1 MQCNEGSMMGN
12 KSTKRVLIIDDEDS
26 IRDGCYQTL
35 ERAGFAVETTGDA
48 HQGLSMATKDIYEII
63 LLDLR
68 LPKIDGLEVLRRLR
82 DKVRAKIIII
92 TAYGTIPLS
101 VEAMKLGA
109 TDFLTKPFSAQ
120 ELKKTIAKVL
130 EPPQTKE
137 PCEEALNHLIGVS
150 DYIKELKDT
159 IRRVGQTH
167 TTVLLTGESGTGKE
181 LIASMI
187 HKLSSRAAMPYIAVD
202 CSSLV
207 ENLMESELFGHLK
220 GSFTGA
226 SETRDGRF
234 QMADKGSLF
243 LDEIS
248 NISLNVQAKLLRAIQ
263 EQEVPR
269 VGSSI
274 PDKIDVRLI
283 TATNRDLRALVAS
296 GTFREDLFYRVSV
309 LPIHIRPLREHRAD
323 ILPIAE
329 FYLRYYGKRYDSK
342 VRTLSDEAK
351 KSIVNYAWPGNVREL
366 KNTMER
372 LCVMCEQAEI
382 SLSDILYY
390 GQKQGTKTPVVDTF
404 SGTMTL
410 VDVEKDHIEKALKH
424 FNYQITKTADFL
436 GINRKTLRMKIRA
449 YAIRMEI
456 SNSHRH
462 D

>member
-1 MQCNEGSMMGN
+1 MRSKGA
-12 KSTKRVLIIDDEDS
+12 KRVLIIDDEDT
-26 IRDGCYQTL
+26 IRDGCSQIL
-35 ERAGFAVETTGDA
+35 ERAGFQVETTGDPF
-48 HQGLSMATKDIYEII
+48 QGMEFAVRDVYEII

-68 LPKIDGLEVLRRLR
+68 LPKLDGLEVLRRIR

-101 VEAMKLGA
+101 VEAMRLGA

-120 ELKKTIAKVL
+120 ELKKTIAGVL
-130 EPPQTKE
+130 EPAVVKKQSD
-137 PCEEALNHLIGVS
+137 EELDHLIGVS
-150 DYIKELKDT
+150 EYIKELKDT
-159 IRRVGQTH
+159 IRRVALTQ

-181 LIASMI
+181 LIASTI
-187 HKLSSRAAMPYIAVD
+187 HKLSPRADRPYITVD

-226 SETRDGRF
+226 VETRDGRF

-248 NISLNVQAKLLRAIQ
+248 NISLTVQAKLLRAIQ

-283 TATNRDLRALVAS
+283 TATNRDLRSLVAS
-296 GTFREDLFYRVSV
+296 GAFREDLFYRVSV
-309 LPIHIRPLREHRAD
+309 VPIHIRPLREHRSD
-323 ILPIAE
+323 IIPIAE
-329 FYLRYYGKRYDSK
+329 YYLAHFGKRYNSK
-342 VRTLSDEAK
+342 ARYLSEEAK
-351 KSIVNYAWPGNVREL
+351 KSIVNYSWPGNVREL

-372 LCVMCEQAEI
+372 LCVMCEQEEI

-390 GQKQGTKTPVVDTF
+390 GQKEGAKAPVVDTF

-410 VDVEKDHIEKALKH
+410 VDVEKEHIEKALKH

-436 GINRKTLRMKIRA
+436 GINRKTLRMKIRT
-449 YAIRMEI
+449 YAIRMDA
-456 SNSHRH
+456 SNTSHQ

>member
-1 MQCNEGSMMGN
+1 MRSKG
-12 KSTKRVLIIDDEDS
+12 TKRVLIIDDEDS
-26 IRDGCYQTL
+26 IRDGCYQIL
-35 ERAGFAVETTGDA
+35 ERAGFQVETTGDA
-48 HQGLSMATKDIYEII
+48 LQGMDMAVRDVYEII

-68 LPKIDGLEVLRRLR
+68 LPKMDGLEVLRRIR

-101 VEAMKLGA
+101 VEAMRLGA
-109 TDFLTKPFSAQ
+109 TDFITKPFSAH
-120 ELKKTIAKVL
+120 ELKKTIAGVL
-130 EPPQTKE
+130 EPTFVKE
-137 PCEEALNHLIGVS
+137 PSDEVLDHFIGVS
-150 DYIKELKDT
+150 EYIKELKDT
-159 IRRVGQTH
+159 IRRVALTQ

-181 LIASMI
+181 LIASTI
-187 HKLSSRAAMPYIAVD
+187 HKLSPRSEKPYITVD

-226 SETRDGRF
+226 VETRDGRF

-248 NISLNVQAKLLRAIQ
+248 NISLTVQAKLLRAIQ

-283 TATNRDLRALVAS
+283 TATNRDLRSLVAS
-296 GTFREDLFYRVSV
+296 GAFREDLFYRVSV
-309 LPIHIRPLREHRAD
+309 VPIHIKPLREHRSD
-323 ILPIAE
+323 IIPIAE
-329 FYLRYYGKRYDSK
+329 YYLAHFGKRYTSK
-342 VRTLSDEAK
+342 ARYLGEEAK
-351 KSIVNYAWPGNVREL
+351 KSIVNYNWPGNVREL

-372 LCVMCEQAEI
+372 LCVMCEQEEI
-382 SLSDILYY
+382 SLSDILYF
-390 GQKQGTKTPVVDTF
+390 GQKEGAKAPVVDTF
-404 SGTMTL
+404 SGMMTL
-410 VDVEKDHIEKALKH
+410 VDVEKEHIEKALKH

-436 GINRKTLRMKIRA
+436 GINRKTLRMKIRS
-449 YAIRMEI
+449 YAIRMDTS
-456 SNSHRH
+456 SNSSQ

>member
-1 MQCNEGSMMGN
+1 MQSKG
-12 KSTKRVLIIDDEDS
+12 TKRVLIIDDEDS
-26 IRDGCYQTL
+26 IRDGCCQIL
-35 ERAGFAVETTGDA
+35 ERAGFLVETTGDA
-48 HQGLSMATKDIYEII
+48 IQGLALAASDIYEII

-68 LPKIDGLEVLRRLR
+68 LPKMDGLEVLRRIR

-101 VEAMKLGA
+101 VEAMRLGA

-120 ELKKTIAKVL
+120 ELKKTIAGVL
-130 EPPQTKE
+130 EPILVKE
-137 PCEEALNHLIGVS
+137 PCDEVLDHLIGVS
-150 DYIKELKDT
+150 EYIKELKDT
-159 IRRVGQTH
+159 IRRVAQTQ

-181 LIASMI
+181 LIASTI
-187 HKLSSRAAMPYIAVD
+187 HKLSPRVDRPYIAVD

-207 ENLMESELFGHLK
+207 ENLMESELFGHVK

-226 SETRDGRF
+226 GETRDGRF

-248 NISLNVQAKLLRAIQ
+248 NISLTVQAKLLRAIQ

-283 TATNRDLRALVAS
+283 TATNRDLRSLVAS
-296 GTFREDLFYRVSV
+296 GSFREDLFYRVSV
-309 LPIHIRPLREHRAD
+309 VPIHIRPLREHRSD
-323 ILPIAE
+323 IIPIAE
-329 FYLRYYGKRYDSK
+329 YYLAHFGKRYNSK
-342 VRTLSDEAK
+342 ARHLGEEAK
-351 KSIVNYAWPGNVREL
+351 KSIVNYTWPGNVREL

-372 LCVMCEQAEI
+372 LCVMCEQEEI

-390 GQKQGTKTPVVDTF
+390 GQKEGAKAPVVDTF

-410 VDVEKDHIEKALKH
+410 VDVEKEHIEKALKH

-436 GINRKTLRMKIRA
+436 GINRKTLRMKIRT
-449 YAIRMEI
+449 YAIKMDT
-456 SNSHRH
+456 SNTRGH

>member
-1 MQCNEGSMMGN
+1 MLSKG
-12 KSTKRVLIIDDEDS
+12 TKRVLIIDDEDS
-26 IRDGCYQTL
+26 IRDGCYQIL
-35 ERAGFAVETTGDA
+35 ERAGFLVETTGDA
-48 HQGLSMATKDIYEII
+48 LQGMAMACRDIYEII

-68 LPKIDGLEVLRRLR
+68 LPKMDGLEVLRRIR
-82 DKVRAKIIII
+82 GKVRAKIVII

-101 VEAMKLGA
+101 VEAMRLGA
-109 TDFLTKPFSAQ
+109 TDFITKPFSAQ
-120 ELKKTIAKVL
+120 ELKKTIAAVLQPTVVKEPSDEVL
-130 EPPQTKE
+130 E
-137 PCEEALNHLIGVS
+137 HLIGVS

-159 IRRVGQTH
+159 IRRVAQTQ

-181 LIASMI
+181 LIASTI
-187 HKLSSRAAMPYIAVD
+187 HKLSPRADRPFIAVD

-207 ENLMESELFGHLK
+207 ENLMESELFGHVK

-226 SETRDGRF
+226 AETRDGRF
-234 QMADKGSLF
+234 QMADTGSLF

-248 NISLNVQAKLLRAIQ
+248 NISLTVQAKLLRAIQ

-283 TATNRDLRALVAS
+283 TATNRDLRSLVAS
-296 GTFREDLFYRVSV
+296 GAFREDLFYRVSV
-309 LPIHIRPLREHRAD
+309 VPIHIKPLREHRPD

-329 FYLRYYGKRYDSK
+329 FYLAHFSKRYNSK
-342 VRTLSDEAK
+342 ARYMGEEAK
-351 KSIVNYAWPGNVREL
+351 KSIVNYTWPGNVREL

-372 LCVMCEQAEI
+372 LCVMCDQEEI

-390 GQKQGTKTPVVDTF
+390 GQKEGAKAPVVDTF

-410 VDVEKDHIEKALKH
+410 VDVEKEHIEKALKH

-449 YAIRMEI
+449 YAIKMDT
-456 SNSHRH
+456 SNPGRH